1 MEAKKTNK
9 ANLESKKALFLQV
22 GLIVA
27 LSLTIYA
34 FEYKSYQENES
45 FVMERQVVRPLD
57 DIVLTI
63 QEDTPPLPPEKVPT
77 TESTEFLIVDD
88 DIIIKNEYKITNL
101 IVDGNIGATIKKIE
115 IKDDDEKVH
124 DDENT
129 PFKIVEEEAEFP
141 GGYGKLIEYLAKSIQ
156 YPQQALETGTKG
168 GVMLTFVVEKD
179 GSITD
184 IKVIRDI
191 GSGCGQEAIRVVKEM
206 PKWQPAKQRGKAVR
220 QQFVLPVTFNL
231 QG

>member
-27 LSLTIYA
+27 LSLIIYA

-206 PKWQPAKQRGKAVR
+206 PKWKPAKQRGKVVR
-220 QQFVLPVTFNL
+220 QQFVLPVSFDL
-231 QG
+231 K

>member
-27 LSLTIYA
+27 LCLIIYA

-206 PKWQPAKQRGKAVR
+206 PKWKPAKQRGKVVR
-220 QQFVLPVTFNL
+220 QQFVLPVSFDL
-231 QG
+231 K

>member
-27 LSLTIYA
+27 LSLIIYA
-34 FEYKSYQENES
+34 FEYKSYQVNES

-206 PKWQPAKQRGKAVR
+206 PKWKPAKQRGKVVR
-220 QQFVLPVTFNL
+220 QQFVLPVSFDL
-231 QG
+231 K

>member
-9 ANLESKKALFLQV
+9 ANLESKKALFVQV

-34 FEYKSYQENES
+34 FEYKSYENKES
-45 FVMERQVVRPLD
+45 FVLQRQAITPLD
-57 DIVLTI
+57 DIVITI
-63 QEDTPPLPPEKVPT
+63 NEDTPPLLPDKVPAP
-77 TESTEFLIVDD
+77 ESTEFIIVDD
-88 DIIIKNEYKITNL
+88 DIKIKNEYKLENL
-101 IVDGNIGATIKKIE
+101 IVDGNIGATIMKIE
-115 IKDDDEKVH
+115 IKGDEEKVL

-129 PFKIVEEEAEFP
+129 PFKVVEQEAEFP

-168 GVMLTFVVEKD
+168 GVMLTFVVERD

-184 IKVIRDI
+184 IKVLRDI
-191 GSGCGQEAIRVVKEM
+191 GSGCGQEAIRVVKQM
-206 PKWQPAKQRGKAVR
+206 PKWQPAKQRGKVVR
-220 QQFVLPVTFNL
+220 QQFVLPVSFSI

>member
-27 LSLTIYA
+27 LSIIIYA

-206 PKWQPAKQRGKAVR
+206 PKWKPAKQRGKVVR
-220 QQFVLPVTFNL
+220 QQFVLPVSFDL
-231 QG
+231 K

>member
-27 LSLTIYA
+27 LSLIIYA

-45 FVMERQVVRPLD
+45 FVMERQAVTPLD

-88 DIIIKNEYKITNL
+88 DII
-101 IVDGNIGATIKKIE
+101 
-115 IKDDDEKVH
+115 
-124 DDENT
+124 
-129 PFKIVEEEAEFP
+129 
-141 GGYGKLIEYLAKSIQ
+141 
-156 YPQQALETGTKG
+156 
-168 GVMLTFVVEKD
+168 
-179 GSITD
+179 
-184 IKVIRDI
+184 
-191 GSGCGQEAIRVVKEM
+191 
-206 PKWQPAKQRGKAVR
+206 
-220 QQFVLPVTFNL
+220 
-231 QG
+231 

>member
-206 PKWQPAKQRGKAVR
+206 PKWKPAKQRGKVVR
-220 QQFVLPVTFNL
+220 QQFVLPVSFDL
-231 QG
+231 K

>member
-27 LSLTIYA
+27 LSLIIYA

-45 FVMERQVVRPLD
+45 FVMERQAVTPLD

-206 PKWQPAKQRGKAVR
+206 PKWKPAKQRGKVVR
-220 QQFVLPVTFNL
+220 QQFVLPVSFDL
-231 QG
+231 K

>member
-77 TESTEFLIVDD
+77 TEWTEFLIVHD
-88 DIIIKNEYKITNL
+88 DIIIKKEYKITNL

-206 PKWQPAKQRGKAVR
+206 PKWKPAKQRGKVVR
-220 QQFVLPVTFNL
+220 QQFVLPVSFDL
-231 QG
+231 K

>member
-27 LSLTIYA
+27 LSLIIYA

-184 IKVIRDI
+184 IKVLRDI
-191 GSGCGQEAIRVVKEM
+191 GSGCGEEAKRVVKEM

-220 QQFVLPVTFNL
+220 QQFVLPVSFNL